1 MHLGKTLTFF
11 CLGSGAFSFKI
22 RAYREGDCSGES
34 KEINIWDNTCKDSGV
49 PKTLSFEVLSY
60 GAHRQ
65 RAGFYSDGS
74 CNAIGREWVDYWADS
89 RSNVFKK
96 GKCITLGF
104 GVYSLGSR
112 SA

>member
-11 CLGSGAFSFKI
+11 CLGSGALSFKI
-22 RAYREGDCSGES
+22 RAFREGDCSGES
-34 KEINIWDNTCKDSGV
+34 KEINIWDNTCKGSGV

-74 CNAIGREWVDYWADS
+74 CNAVGREWVDYWADGG
-89 RSNVFKK
+89 SNVFKK
-96 GKCITLGF
+96 GECINLGF
-104 GVYSLGSR
+104 GAWSLGSR
-112 SA
+112 SP

>member
-1 MHLGKTLTFF
+1 MHLGKTLAFF
-11 CLGSGAFSFKI
+11 ALSSGALGFKI
-22 RAYREGDCSGES
+22 RAFRDSDCSGES
-34 KEINIWDNTCKDSGV
+34 SEINVWDNTCKGKA

-74 CNAIGREWVDYWADS
+74 CNAFRGWTDWWADGG
-89 RSNVFKK
+89 SNVFKK
-96 GKCITLGF
+96 GDCINVGF
-104 GVYSLGSR
+104 GAYSLGSR